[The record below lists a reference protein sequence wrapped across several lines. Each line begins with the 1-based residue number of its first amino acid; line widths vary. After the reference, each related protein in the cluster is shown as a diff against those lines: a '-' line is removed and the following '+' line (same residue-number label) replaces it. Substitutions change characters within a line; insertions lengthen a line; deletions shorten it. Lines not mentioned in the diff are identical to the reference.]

1 MDVVR
6 EHFVEAKGTNLS
18 ASEQE
23 LFESMRET
31 FMHDDFY
38 ADMLADFRDR
48 GLRLVAVNE
57 GGRWYVSPSMTMVE
71 QTLGSDRRAAP
82 RYDADFTDVEGGV
95 LSGGGCLWHGG
106 CAA

>member
-1 MDVVR
+1 
-6 EHFVEAKGTNLS
+6 
-18 ASEQE
+18 
-23 LFESMRET
+23 
-31 FMHDDFY
+31 MHDDFY

-82 RYDADFTDVEGGV
+82 RYDADFTDVEGASSPEEAVSGRCQWVVAMSSLNASVGV
-95 LSGGGCLWHGG
+95 R
-106 CAA
+106 